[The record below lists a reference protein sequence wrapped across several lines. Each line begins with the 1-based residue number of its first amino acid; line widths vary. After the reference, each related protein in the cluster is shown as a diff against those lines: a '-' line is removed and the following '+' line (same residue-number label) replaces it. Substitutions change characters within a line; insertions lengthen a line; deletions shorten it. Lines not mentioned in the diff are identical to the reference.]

1 VSSHPPGD
9 KLALPERPNLR
20 HLKDQAADLLAA
32 GRATSVSDAQLQI
45 ARAYG
50 FASWPKLKAHVES
63 TAEVAELKRAIDAND
78 LERVKALMTANPEL
92 HRAPMGYG
100 KDGPL
105 TWVAECRV
113 PWEPPSATRLAIA
126 EWMLT
131 HGSDVHRGGDAP
143 LMRAALNRDRTRM
156 MALLVAHGANVNA
169 AWHGHF
175 PIIFAACETVDPV
188 TLGWLL
194 DHGADPN
201 CGGAERWRSSSYSE
215 PGTALDCVIASYV
228 RAPERLHACIARL
241 LAAGGTTQFDAPGV
255 LSILRGRG
263 DELAALLAQNPD
275 LVTRRFP
282 ELDFGVTGERL
293 LTLRGATLLHVAA
306 EYGELDAATELIERG
321 ADVNAR
327 ATIDEA
333 GVGGQTPI
341 FHAATQPGDAGL
353 EMIRLLLERGA
364 DLSVRVQLPG
374 HYEHP
379 GEVVTCNP
387 LEYAQRFPGSG
398 NRAVALLRERA
409 G

>member
-1 VSSHPPGD
+1 MSSHTPGD
-9 KLALPERPNLR
+9 KLVLPERPNLR

-78 LERVKALMTANPEL
+78 LERVKTLMTANPEL
-92 HRAPMGYG
+92 HEAPIGYG

-113 PWEPPSATRLAIA
+113 PWEPPSANRLAIA
-126 EWMLT
+126 EWMIA

-143 LMRAALNRDRTRM
+143 LMRAALNSDRTAM

-175 PIIFAACETVDPV
+175 PIIFAPCESVDPV
-188 TLGWLL
+188 SLGWLL

-228 RAPERLHACIARL
+228 RAPERLHACIDRL
-241 LAAGGTTQFDAPGV
+241 LDAGGTARFDAPGV
-255 LSILRGRG
+255 LSILRGRI
-263 DELAALLAQNPD
+263 DELREIIAHNPD
-275 LVTRRFP
+275 LVTHRFP

-306 EYGELDAATELIERG
+306 EYVELDAAKELIERG
-321 ADVNAR
+321 ADVNAP

-353 EMIRLLLERGA
+353 AMVRFLLEHGA
-364 DLSVRVQLPG
+364 DLSLRATLPG
-374 HYEHP
+374 YYERP
-379 GEVVTCNP
+379 GELLECNT
-387 LEYAQRFPGSG
+387 LEYAMRFPESG
-398 NRAVALLRERA
+398 NRAVTLLRARV